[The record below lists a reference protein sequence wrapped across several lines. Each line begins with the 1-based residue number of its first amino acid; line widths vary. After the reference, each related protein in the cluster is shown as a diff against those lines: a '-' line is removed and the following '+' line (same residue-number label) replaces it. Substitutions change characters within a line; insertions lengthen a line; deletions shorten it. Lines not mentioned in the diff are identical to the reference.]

1 MKTHRYLLTIFLL
14 ITTLIVNAEIILDG
28 TLGSSGTLPG
38 PDYLVDAD
46 FGRQVGGNLFHSF
59 QDFNLNRL
67 ESATFSGPD
76 SVQNILSRV
85 TGGNPSNIDGL
96 LRSTIP
102 NADMYFLNPYGV
114 MFGPNAQLDVQGS
127 FHAGTAD
134 YLRLGENGRFDARL
148 PSDSLLTVAP
158 IASFGFL
165 TDAPSSITLQDSNLS
180 VSEGKTLSLIGG
192 DLTMN
197 GELLS
202 ISGKVAVFSK
212 EFTTQ
217 LDAPNGRINLAST
230 ASKGEVIPT
239 ESGLDVNARTGNFII
254 DHSKITTSGK
264 GGGDIFIRAGLLKL
278 INSDITGDTFGGQP
292 GGMIDI
298 LADNIILDGAEN
310 YSYIS
315 SSSFGSGF
323 GGRINLSAKY
333 LDLSNGAI
341 IRTDVV
347 GIGSA
352 GSISINVAET
362 LSFSGKYMYE
372 IQVPSVIS
380 STTFG
385 VGQGGNVEVEARN
398 LGLIDGPQIGSNTFG
413 SGKSGNVSVKVT
425 DTLTLSG
432 KDKVGMVSF
441 ISATSLPMSNV
452 ASSYNTGDAGNIK
465 LEAGKINLF
474 DGGKIVT
481 NSFGLGNAGFINVK
495 TNELTASGE
504 IFSEMFDNYITSG
517 ISSNSKVVDEIGG
530 KAGNIIVNA
539 DTIRL
544 TDKAKIATLAANSS
558 GGNIEINTTNYIL
571 LQGGKITTSVY
582 GGIGDGGN
590 IMIENPTFVVLNQGQ
605 IKAQADEGHG
615 GNIDIKSEQFITSPS
630 SLISASSKLGLDGEV
645 SVESPEINMDAMLV
659 VLPGGMRSEVQFS
672 KRCNVVEN
680 LDDLNTFIV
689 RIAGDG
695 RPRIYD
701 NYME

>member
-1 MKTHRYLLTIFLL
+1 
-14 ITTLIVNAEIILDG
+14 
-28 TLGSSGTLPG
+28 
-38 PDYLVDAD
+38 
-46 FGRQVGGNLFHSF
+46 
-59 QDFNLNRL
+59 
-67 ESATFSGPD
+67 FSGPND
-76 SVQNILSRV
+76 VQNIISRV

-96 LRSTIP
+96 IRLTIP
-102 NADMYFLNPYGV
+102 NADFYFLNPYGI
-114 MFGPNAQLDVQGS
+114 MFGPNARLDVQGS
-127 FHAGTAD
+127 FHASTAD
-134 YLRLGENGRFDARL
+134 YLRLGENGRFDARS
-148 PSDSLLTVAP
+148 PSDSLLTIAP
-158 IASFGFL
+158 VEAFGFL
-165 TDAPSSITLQDSNLS
+165 TDSPASIGLKDSKLS

-315 SSSFGSGF
+315 SSSFGSGT

-333 LDLSNGAI
+333 QDLSNGAI
-341 IRTDVV
+341 IQAASI

-380 STTFG
+380 TITFG
-385 VGQGGNVEVEARN
+385 IGQGGNIEVEAQN
-398 LGLIDGPQIGSNTFG
+398 LDLTNGAQIGSNTFG
-413 SGKSGNVSVKVT
+413 SGKGGNVSVKVT

-432 KDKVGMVSF
+432 KDKIGIMSS
-441 ISATSLPMSNV
+441 ILAASLTLPNV
-452 ASSYNTGDAGNIK
+452 TSSYNIGDAGNIE

-474 DGGKIVT
+474 NGGKIST
-481 NSFGLGNAGFINVK
+481 NSLGLGNAGFISVK
-495 TNELTASGE
+495 TNELTASGGM
-504 IFSEMFDNYITSG
+504 FSEMFDDYITSG
-517 ISSNSKVVDEIGG
+517 ISSNSKVIDEIGG
-530 KAGNIIVNA
+530 KAGNIMVDA
-539 DTIRL
+539 DIIRL

-558 GGNIEINTTNYIL
+558 GGNIEINTTNYIM

-590 IMIENPTFVVLNQGQ
+590 IMIKNPTFVVLNQGQ
-605 IKAQADEGHG
+605 IKAQADAGNG
-615 GNIDIKSEQFITSPS
+615 GNINLKSNHLISSPN
-630 SLISASSKLGLDGEV
+630 SLISASSRLGLDG
-645 SVESPEINMDAMLV
+645 
-659 VLPGGMRSEVQFS
+659 Q
-672 KRCNVVEN
+672 
-680 LDDLNTFIV
+680 V
-689 RIAGDG
+689 RIDSPDMDIARFLVILSDDYVDVSNQIKKTCRMRDSSFFVHKINGS
-695 RPRIYD
+695 PQTPYD
-701 NYME
+701 YQPAQYLPETDSKIMKVSMNPEEKIALSTCKK